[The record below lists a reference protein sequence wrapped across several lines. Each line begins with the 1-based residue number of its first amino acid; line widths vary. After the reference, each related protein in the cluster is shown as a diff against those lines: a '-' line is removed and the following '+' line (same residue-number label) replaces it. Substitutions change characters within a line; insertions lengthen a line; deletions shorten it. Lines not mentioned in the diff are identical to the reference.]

1 MSTSAPAAKATTRRR
16 SKKAAAPAMERVTLD
31 REHTHLGKKHPPG
44 AEISVHPETACWLR
58 NAGVVSTTTATI
70 LKD

>member
-1 MSTSAPAAKATTRRR
+1 MTTAKKTTRRR
-16 SKKAAAPAMERVTLD
+16 SKAPPMERVTLL

-44 AEISVHPETACWLR
+44 TEISVHPETASWLR
-58 NAGVVSTTTATI
+58 NAGVVSITTATT